1 MMKKYELLICIMAV
15 VMLIASSCK
24 DSEDVK
30 SGDDYYYYLD
40 IQTEVRLHL
49 SDAADEDESGTVSP
63 VVDRLSRTIYH
74 MQKAVREYDEQQ
86 GNRNKVATLLTTC
99 DSLYLSYADM
109 NPENQGKVVC
119 YVKLLRC
126 PLNPN
131 GTANLKDAITLKYY
145 IFWREAS
152 GIGGDSNP

>member
-1 MMKKYELLICIMAV
+1 
-15 VMLIASSCK
+15 MLIASSCK
-24 DSEDVK
+24 DSDDVK

-99 DSLYLSYADM
+99 DSLYLSYVDV
-109 NPENQGKVVC
+109 NPENKGKVVC

-131 GTANLKDAITLKYY
+131 GTANLKDAKTLKFY
-145 IFWREAS
+145 IFWREES
-152 GIGGDSNP
+152 GIDGDNNP

>member
-1 MMKKYELLICIMAV
+1 
-15 VMLIASSCK
+15 MLIASSCK

-30 SGDDYYYYLD
+30 SSDDYYFYLD

-49 SDAADEDESGTVSP
+49 ADAADEEESGMVSP
-63 VVDRLSRTIYH
+63 VVDHLSRTIYH
-74 MQKAVREYDEQQ
+74 MQKAVRKYDEQK
-86 GNRNKVATLLTTC
+86 GNRNKVATLLSTC
-99 DSLYLSYADM
+99 DGLYLSYADM

-131 GTANLKDAITLKYY
+131 GTANLKDAKALKFYS
-145 IFWREAS
+145 FWREES
-152 GIGGDSNP
+152 GIDGDDNP

>member
-1 MMKKYELLICIMAV
+1 
-15 VMLIASSCK
+15 MLIGSSCK
-24 DSEDVK
+24 DSEDV
-30 SGDDYYYYLD
+30 SGGDDYYYYLD

-49 SDAADEDESGTVSP
+49 SDAADEEETGVVNP
-63 VVDRLSRTIYH
+63 VVDHLSRTIYH
-74 MQKAVREYDEQQ
+74 MQKAVREYEEQK

-99 DSLYLSYADM
+99 DGLYLSYADM
-109 NPENQGKVVC
+109 NPENQGKIVC
-119 YVKLLRC
+119 YVRLLRC

-152 GIGGDSNP
+152 GIGSDDNL

>member
-1 MMKKYELLICIMAV
+1 
-15 VMLIASSCK
+15 MLIASSCK
-24 DSEDVK
+24 DSEDV
-30 SGDDYYYYLD
+30 SGCDDYYYYLD

-49 SDAADEDESGTVSP
+49 SDAADEEETGVVSP
-63 VVDRLSRTIYH
+63 VVDHLSRTIYH
-74 MQKAVREYDEQQ
+74 MQKAVREYDEQK

-99 DSLYLSYADM
+99 DGLYLSYADM

-119 YVKLLRC
+119 YVRLLRC

-152 GIGGDSNP
+152 GIGSDDNP

>member
-1 MMKKYELLICIMAV
+1 
-15 VMLIASSCK
+15 MLIGSSCK
-24 DSEDVK
+24 DSEDV
-30 SGDDYYYYLD
+30 SGGDDYYYYLD

-49 SDAADEDESGTVSP
+49 SDAADEEETGVVSP
-63 VVDRLSRTIYH
+63 VVDHLSRTIYH

-99 DSLYLSYADM
+99 DGLYLSYADM

-119 YVKLLRC
+119 YVRLLRC

-152 GIGGDSNP
+152 GIGSDDNL

>member
-1 MMKKYELLICIMAV
+1 
-15 VMLIASSCK
+15 MLIASSCK
-24 DSEDVK
+24 DSEDV
-30 SGDDYYYYLD
+30 SGGDDYYYYLD

-49 SDAADEDESGTVSP
+49 SDAADEEETGMVSP
-63 VVDRLSRTIYH
+63 VVDHLSRTIYH
-74 MQKAVREYDEQQ
+74 MQKAVREYDEQK

-99 DSLYLSYADM
+99 DGLYLSYADM

-119 YVKLLRC
+119 YVRLLRC

-145 IFWREAS
+145 IFWREES

>member
-1 MMKKYELLICIMAV
+1 MKKYELLICIMAV